1 MKKIFF
7 TVFSLIFVLSAAI
20 GFSGCVEP
28 HDFSQR
34 VATDEYLAK
43 EATCTEAATYYF
55 SCKCGLK
62 GTNTFASGDPIEHTY
77 GDLVAEVSSTCTATG
92 TLAHYTCS
100 VCNKNFDESKNEL
113 ASLEIPMAEHTYGAL
128 IAEVSATCEA
138 TGTKAHYTC
147 SVCNK
152 NFDEN
157 KTELTSLVIDAKG
170 HNYGTLIAKVDATC
184 TATGTKAHYT
194 CSDCNK
200 NFDESKN
207 ELTSLEIAATG
218 HTFDKQLATSEYL
231 VSAANCTQA
240 AIYFYSCSKCGE
252 KGTTIFASGDPL
264 GHSFTDYSSNNDATC
279 TQDGTKTA
287 TCDRC
292 TATSTV
298 TDEGSKLPHTFN
310 KQETTEKYF
319 ATAANCTQAATYYY
333 SCSVCGEKGTTTF
346 ASGDP
351 LGHSFTDYR
360 SNNDATCTQDGTKT
374 ATCDRC
380 TATSTVTDEGSKLPH
395 TFDKQEATSD
405 YLATAATCTQAAT
418 YYYSCSVCGEKGTTT
433 FASGDPIEHTYGTL
447 IAKVDATCTATGTKA
462 HYTCSVC
469 NKSFDENKN
478 ELASLEIPAK
488 GHTYGDLV
496 AEIPATCEATG
507 TKAHYTCLV
516 CNKNFDESKNELTSL
531 VIPATGH
538 AYDSKTVDDKYLVSA
553 ANCTEAAKY
562 YYSCS
567 NCGKAGEETFT
578 AGEPQHTLVVD
589 AEGNAVCS
597 VCGLTLTLSEDGT
610 TYSASCGADKKAALT
625 QMFIPAEYN
634 GIPVTAIA
642 QAAFAACAN
651 LTSVTI
657 PDSVTTIGSS
667 AFSSCDSL
675 ASITIPG
682 SVTTIEIWAFSE
694 CTALE
699 SIVIPDSVT
708 TIGTWIFLN
717 CTSLKDVT
725 LGTGLTAI
733 AELMFDGCTAL
744 TNIVIPANVVSI
756 GEKAFQNCI
765 NLVGVDLGSVQEIG
779 QQAFEGCLELK
790 TLVIPDTVKTIG
802 AKAFMSCF
810 KLENLTIGNGVTEIG
825 TEAFKDCFSVK
836 EIIIPDGVITIGS
849 YAFDTC
855 KAAKRIVIGNGV
867 TTIDRSTFG
876 TCSSALSVTIGKNVT
891 SIGDRA
897 FLGCYKLVEVIN
909 LSSLELT
916 AGSNDNGYVAQNAL
930 KIKKTAGTEV
940 VNVNDYMFYT
950 VDGTNYLLTYIGGD
964 TDLVLPDDYNGEN
977 YRIYKEAFASRSDLT
992 SVTFGSKIT
1001 EIGSGAFRSCAGLTS
1016 VVIPDGITAI
1026 GSSAF
1031 NGCSNL
1037 MSVTLGANVTTIGS
1051 SAFISCDKLIEVI
1064 NLSSLELTA
1073 GSTAYGYIAQNALTV
1088 KKDGG
1093 SDIENLNG
1101 YVFYTAKGVN
1111 YFVTYMG
1118 SDTELYLPASYN
1130 GGSYQIY
1137 KNAFYRNGT
1146 IKIVHISAG
1155 VTAIGEKAFYGCSS
1169 LTKVVMV
1176 NTVTKIESQAF
1187 AMCFDLSTIEFDG
1200 TLAEWS
1206 AIYKS
1211 YGWNEDIS
1219 TITVVC
1225 SDGQTTETYEML

>member
-77 GDLVAEVSSTCTATG
+77 GALVAEVSSTCTATG

-128 IAEVSATCEA
+128 VAEVSATCEA

-231 VSAANCTQA
+231 VSVANCTQA

-310 KQETTEKYF
+310 KQE
-319 ATAANCTQAATYYY
+319 
-333 SCSVCGEKGTTTF
+333 
-346 ASGDP
+346 
-351 LGHSFTDYR
+351 
-360 SNNDATCTQDGTKT
+360 
-374 ATCDRC
+374 
-380 TATSTVTDEGSKLPH
+380 
-395 TFDKQEATSD
+395 ATSD

-433 FASGDPIEHTYGTL
+433 FASGDPLGHTYGTL
-447 IAKVDATCTATGTKA
+447 IAKVDATCEATGTLA

-469 NKSFDENKN
+469 NKNFDESKN
-478 ELASLEIPAK
+478 ELTSLVIDAK
-488 GHTYGDLV
+488 GHDYGSFV
-496 AEIPATCEATG
+496 AEVSATCEATG

-538 AYDSKTVDDKYLVSA
+538 AYDGKTVDDKYLVSA

-589 AEGNAVCS
+589 ADGNAVCS

-625 QMFIPAEYN
+625 QMFIPSEYN

-667 AFSSCDSL
+667 AFSSCASL

-708 TIGTWIFLN
+708 FVDSWIFLN

-790 TLVIPDTVKTIG
+790 TLVIPDSVKTIG
-802 AKAFMSCF
+802 AKAFESCF

-950 VDGTNYLLTYIGGD
+950 VDGTNYLLTYIGSD

-1088 KKDGG
+1088 RK
-1093 SDIENLNG
+1093 
-1101 YVFYTAKGVN
+1101 TAV
-1111 YFVTYMG
+1111 
-1118 SDTELYLPASYN
+1118 P
-1130 GGSYQIY
+1130 I
-1137 KNAFYRNGT
+1137 
-1146 IKIVHISAG
+1146 
-1155 VTAIGEKAFYGCSS
+1155 
-1169 LTKVVMV
+1169 
-1176 NTVTKIESQAF
+1176 
-1187 AMCFDLSTIEFDG
+1187 
-1200 TLAEWS
+1200 
-1206 AIYKS
+1206 
-1211 YGWNEDIS
+1211 
-1219 TITVVC
+1219 
-1225 SDGQTTETYEML
+1225 

>member
-77 GDLVAEVSSTCTATG
+77 GELVAEVSSTCT
-92 TLAHYTCS
+92 
-100 VCNKNFDESKNEL
+100 
-113 ASLEIPMAEHTYGAL
+113 
-128 IAEVSATCEA
+128 A

-152 NFDEN
+152 NFDESKN
-157 KTELTSLVIDAKG
+157 ELTSLVIDAKG

-218 HTFDKQLATSEYL
+218 HTYDKQLATSEYL

-240 AIYFYSCSKCGE
+240 S
-252 KGTTIFASGDPL
+252 
-264 GHSFTDYSSNNDATC
+264 
-279 TQDGTKTA
+279 
-287 TCDRC
+287 
-292 TATSTV
+292 
-298 TDEGSKLPHTFN
+298 
-310 KQETTEKYF
+310 
-319 ATAANCTQAATYYY
+319 TYYY
-333 SCSVCGEKGTTTF
+333 SCSVCGEKGMTTF

-351 LGHSFTDYR
+351 LGHSFTNYS

-418 YYYSCSVCGEKGTTT
+418 YYYSCSVCGEKGTTI

-469 NKSFDENKN
+469 NKNFDESKN
-478 ELASLEIPAK
+478 ELTSLVIDAK
-488 GHTYGDLV
+488 GHDYGSLV
-496 AEIPATCEATG
+496 AEVDATCEATG
-507 TKAHYTCLV
+507 TKAHYTCSV

-589 AEGNAVCS
+589 ADGNAVCS

-642 QAAFAACAN
+642 KAAFATCAN

-667 AFSSCDSL
+667 AFSSCASL

-682 SVTTIEIWAFSE
+682 SVTTIEMWAFSE

-708 TIGTWIFLN
+708 TIGAWIFN
-717 CTSLKDVT
+717 KCTSLKNAT
-725 LGTGLTAI
+725 LGTGLTI
-733 AELMFDGCTAL
+733 ISELMFDGCTAL
-744 TNIVIPANVVSI
+744 TNIVIPANVVTI

-802 AKAFMSCF
+802 AKAFESCF

-891 SIGDRA
+891 SIGDSA

-950 VDGTNYLLTYIGGD
+950 VDGTNYLLIYIGSD
-964 TDLVLPDDYNGEN
+964 TDLVLPDGYNGEN
-977 YRIYKEAFASRSDLT
+977 YQIYKNAFASRSDIT

-1001 EIGSGAFRSCAGLTS
+1001 EIGSEAFRNCAGLTS
-1016 VVIPDGITAI
+1016 VVIPDGITTI

-1073 GSTAYGYIAQNALTV
+1073 GSTAYGYIAENALTV

-1101 YVFYTAKGVN
+1101 YVFYTANGVN
-1111 YFVTYMG
+1111 YFVTYIG
-1118 SDTELYLPASYN
+1118 SDTEIYLPASYN

-1137 KNAFYRNGT
+1137 KNAFYESET
-1146 IKIVHISAG
+1146 LKIVHISAG
-1155 VTAIGEKAFYGCSS
+1155 ITAIGEKAFYRCSS
-1169 LTKVVMV
+1169 LTKVVMS
-1176 NTVTKIESQAF
+1176 NTVTEIGSMAF
-1187 AMCFDLSTIEFDG
+1187 AMCFDFSTIEFDG
-1200 TLAEWS
+1200 TLAEWN

-1211 YGWNEDIS
+1211 YGWNESIS

-1225 SDGQTTETYEML
+1225 SDGETTETYDSLY

>member
-77 GDLVAEVSSTCTATG
+77 GELVAEVSSTCT
-92 TLAHYTCS
+92 
-100 VCNKNFDESKNEL
+100 
-113 ASLEIPMAEHTYGAL
+113 
-128 IAEVSATCEA
+128 A

-152 NFDEN
+152 NFDESKN
-157 KTELTSLVIDAKG
+157 ELTSLVIDAKG

-218 HTFDKQLATSEYL
+218 HTYDKQLATSEYL

-264 GHSFTDYSSNNDATC
+264 GHSFTNYSSNNDASC

-310 KQETTEKYF
+310 KQETTEKYL

-351 LGHSFTDYR
+351 LGHSFTNYS

-380 TATSTVTDEGSKLPH
+380 AATSTVTDEGSKLPH

-433 FASGDPIEHTYGTL
+433 FASGDPLGHTYGTL
-447 IAKVDATCTATGTKA
+447 IAKVDATCEATGTLA

-469 NKSFDENKN
+469 NKNFDESKN
-478 ELASLEIPAK
+478 ELTSLVIDAK
-488 GHTYGDLV
+488 GHDYGSFV
-496 AEIPATCEATG
+496 AEVSATCEATG

-538 AYDSKTVDDKYLVSA
+538 AYDGKTVDDKYLVSA

-589 AEGNAVCS
+589 ADGNAVCS

-625 QMFIPAEYN
+625 QMFIPSEYN

-667 AFSSCDSL
+667 AFSSCASL

-708 TIGTWIFLN
+708 FVDSWIFLN

-790 TLVIPDTVKTIG
+790 TLVIPDSVKTIG
-802 AKAFMSCF
+802 AKAFESCF

-950 VDGTNYLLTYIGGD
+950 VDGTNYLLTYIGSD

-1146 IKIVHISAG
+1146 IKIVHISAD

-1200 TLAEWS
+1200 TIAEWN

-1211 YGWNEDIS
+1211 YGWNES
-1219 TITVVC
+1219 VPTITVVC
-1225 SDGQTTETYEML
+1225 SDGQTTETYDSLY

>member
-92 TLAHYTCS
+92 T
-100 VCNKNFDESKNEL
+100 
-113 ASLEIPMAEHTYGAL
+113 
-128 IAEVSATCEA
+128 
-138 TGTKAHYTC
+138 KAHYTC

-152 NFDEN
+152 NFDVN

-319 ATAANCTQAATYYY
+319 ATAANCTQATTYYY

-351 LGHSFTDYR
+351 LGHSFTNYS

-380 TATSTVTDEGSKLPH
+380 PATSTVTDEGSKLPH
-395 TFDKQEATSD
+395 TFNKQEATSD

-447 IAKVDATCTATGTKA
+447 IAKVDATCEATGTLAHYTCSVCNKNFDESKNELTSLVIDAKGHDYGSLVAEVDATCEATGTKA

-469 NKSFDENKN
+469 NKNFDESKN
-478 ELASLEIPAK
+478 ELTSLEIPAN

-507 TKAHYTCLV
+507 TKAHYTCSV
-516 CNKNFDESKNELTSL
+516 CNKNFDKNKNELTSL

-538 AYDSKTVDDKYLVSA
+538 VYDSKTVDDKYLVSA

-589 AEGNAVCS
+589 ADGNAVCS

-610 TYSASCGADKKAALT
+610 TYSASCQADKKAALT

-642 QAAFAACAN
+642 KAAFSSCAN
-651 LTSVTI
+651 LTSVTL

-667 AFSSCDSL
+667 AFSSCASL

-682 SVTTIEIWAFSE
+682 SVTTIEMWAFSG

-733 AELMFDGCTAL
+733 ADRMFDGCTAL
-744 TNIVIPANVVSI
+744 TNIVIPANVVTI

-790 TLVIPDTVKTIG
+790 TVVIPDTVKTIG
-802 AKAFMSCF
+802 AKAFESCF

-825 TEAFKDCFSVK
+825 TEAFRECFSVK

-930 KIKKTAGTEV
+930 KIKKTAGTEI

-950 VDGTNYLLTYIGGD
+950 VDGTNYLLTYIGSD

-1016 VVIPDGITAI
+1016 IVIPDGITAI

-1101 YVFYTAKGVN
+1101 YVFYTANRVN
-1111 YFVTYMG
+1111 YFVTYIG

-1146 IKIVHISAG
+1146 IEIVHISAG
-1155 VTAIGEKAFYGCSS
+1155 VTAIGAKAFYGCSS
-1169 LTKVVMV
+1169 LTKVVMS
-1176 NTVTKIESQAF
+1176 NTVTEIGSMAF
-1187 AMCFDLSTIEFDG
+1187 AMCFDLSTIEFEG
-1200 TLAEWS
+1200 TIAEWK

-1211 YGWNEDIS
+1211 YGWNEGIT

-1225 SDGQTTETYEML
+1225 SDGQTTETYEMP